1 MSVNKYSNL
10 PDIVCI
16 LFFPSLCELTP
27 SISQDSSG
35 KDVYETEDAFQ
46 SIQDEVYIV

>member
-10 PDIVCI
+10 PDIVRVY
-16 LFFPSLCELTP
+16 FPIIRHELTP

-46 SIQDEVYIV
+46 SIQDEVCIF

>member
-16 LFFPSLCELTP
+16 YSPVIRHELTP
-27 SISQDSSG
+27 STSQDSSG

-46 SIQDEVYIV
+46 SIRDEVCIF